1 MIHQFALLTQRRFL
15 PYFNLQFLG
24 ALNDNL
30 YKTSLMVLIAITFAD
45 QSPDKVNFLNNMGAA
60 AFIFP
65 FFLFS
70 ATAGQLADK
79 YNKRTLIRIIK
90 FAEIIIALLIGV
102 GFYINHFPFLL
113 FVLFLLGMQS
123 AFFSPVK
130 YSVLPQYL
138 EKEELMG
145 GNGMVEMGTFIAI
158 LLGTILGGL
167 LISLNHQ
174 GKIGV
179 FSLCLIIALSGWIFS
194 LAMPVARYESHD
206 RALKINWE
214 PFSQTLRTLKK
225 ASQSTLLLATMIA
238 ISWFWFF
245 GSMMLTQIP
254 NYTRLSIGGDATVMT
269 LLLIVASLGIG
280 LGSLACEPISRTKY
294 GSYLVIIGA
303 IGMTVF
309 TFDLSWVQP
318 PKESSLISA
327 TTFLHTP
334 THYRILIDLFL
345 IGFCGGLYSVPL
357 YVALQI
363 ISEAQSRSQTIAANS
378 ILNALFMT
386 FASVFA
392 IVILKWLSIPDLYMI
407 LSLLNIGMIFF
418 YWRVVKRQTISSTL

>member
-1 MIHQFALLTQRRFL
+1 MNHQFKLLSQRRFL

-30 YKTSLMVLIAITFAD
+30 YKTSLMVLIAVTFAD

-79 YNKRTLIRIIK
+79 YNKRSLIRLIK
-90 FAEIIIALLIGV
+90 FAEIIIALLIGI
-102 GFYINHFPFLL
+102 GFYIHHFPFLL
-113 FVLFLLGMQS
+113 FVLFLLGVQA
-123 AFFSPVK
+123 AFFAPVK

-138 EKEELMG
+138 ETEELMG

-167 LISLNHQ
+167 LISLNHE
-174 GKIGV
+174 GKIWV
-179 FSLCLIIALSGWIFS
+179 FALCFIIALIGWLFS
-194 LAMPVARYESHD
+194 LLMPIGRYESHNVS
-206 RALKINWE
+206 LKINWE
-214 PFSQTLRTLKK
+214 PFSQTWHTLKK
-225 ASQSTLLLATMIA
+225 ASESHILLATMIA

-245 GSMMLTQIP
+245 GSMILTQIP
-254 NYTRLSIGGDATVMT
+254 NYTRISIGGDATVMT

-280 LGSLACEPISRTKY
+280 LGSLACEPLSRTKW
-294 GSYLVIIGA
+294 GSHLVLMGA
-303 IGMTVF
+303 TGISLF
-309 TFDLSWVQP
+309 TFDLSWLQP

-327 TTFLHTP
+327 MIFLHTP
-334 THYRILIDLFL
+334 AHVRILVDLFL

-357 YVALQI
+357 YVALQTL
-363 ISEAQSRSQTIAANS
+363 SEAHTRSQTIAANS

-386 FASVFA
+386 AASGVA
-392 IVILKWLSIPDLYMI
+392 IVLLKKISIPNLYMVLSI
-407 LSLLNIGMIFF
+407 LNIGMIIF
-418 YWRVVKRQTISSTL
+418 YWLMMKNNPKVPT